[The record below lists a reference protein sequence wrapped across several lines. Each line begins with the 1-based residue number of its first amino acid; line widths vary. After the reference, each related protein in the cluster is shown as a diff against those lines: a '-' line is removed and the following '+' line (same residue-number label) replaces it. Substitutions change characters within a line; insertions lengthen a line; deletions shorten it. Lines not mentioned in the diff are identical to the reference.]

1 MSEHNLTPPTPEH
14 APSVVVSEDT
24 QQNSVV
30 RFLFDDHGVRGE
42 IVHLHEP
49 VQKLL
54 ECVRAYPPC
63 VKGLLLELA
72 AAAVLIA
79 ATLKAN
85 GTVTVQIQCGKG
97 PKALNFAFINIDKDL
112 NFYGNV
118 LSDEIKFTEASFKE
132 MVGQGGIMVI
142 SAFPEGGTRYQGI
155 VALDKDTMAEA
166 LEDYFRES
174 EQLATSFL
182 IQSDVA
188 TAYAGGMML
197 QIVPN
202 IENNLESLHHLT
214 TLAATL
220 QPQELF
226 ELSLHESLRRLF
238 WNDKIRVFDPEPV
251 TYRCICS
258 KERIFR
264 VLAALSND
272 ELSAM
277 IAENK
282 GIDMSCQSCG
292 KVYHVTIDEL
302 KDLLTAKQQSAA
314 DNKASADSSAGN
326 ASSASADKA
335 QGPSIEA

>member
-1 MSEHNLTPPTPEH
+1 MSEQNLTST
-14 APSVVVSEDT
+14 PSVVVNEDT

-63 VKGLLLELA
+63 VKGLILELA

-118 LSDEIKFTEASFKE
+118 LSDEIKFTEATFCE

-155 VALDKDTMAEA
+155 VSLDKDTMAEA

-188 TAYAGGMML
+188 TGYAGGMML

-202 IENNLESLHHLT
+202 IEHNLESLQHLT

-238 WNDKIRVFDPEPV
+238 WNDKIRVFDPETV

-272 ELSAM
+272 ELSDM

-292 KVYHVTIDEL
+292 KVYHVTVDEL
-302 KDLLTAKQQSAA
+302 KDLLTAKQQNAA
-314 DNKASADSSAGN
+314 QAEGKKPDNAQADSKPEA
-326 ASSASADKA
+326 K
-335 QGPSIEA
+335 GPTIEA

>member
-1 MSEHNLTPPTPEH
+1 MSEQNLTST
-14 APSVVVSEDT
+14 PSVVVSEDT

-118 LSDEIKFTEASFKE
+118 LSDEIKFTEATFRE
-132 MVGQGGIMVI
+132 LVGQGGIMVI

-155 VALDKDTMAEA
+155 VSLDKDTMAEA
-166 LEDYFRES
+166 LEDYFKES

-188 TAYAGGMML
+188 TGYAGGMML

-202 IENNLESLHHLT
+202 IENNLESLQHLT

-238 WNDKIRVFDPEPV
+238 WNDQVRVFDPETV

-272 ELSAM
+272 ELSDM

-292 KVYHVTIDEL
+292 KVYHVTVDEL

-314 DNKASADSSAGN
+314 QAEGKQPDSTQASKTETQPEA
-326 ASSASADKA
+326 K
-335 QGPSIEA
+335 GPTIEA

>member
-1 MSEHNLTPPTPEH
+1 MSDPKVN
-14 APSVVVSEDT
+14 AQPSGIVVSEDT
-24 QQNSVV
+24 QPNSVV

-49 VQKLL
+49 MQKLL

-112 NFYGNV
+112 HFYGNV
-118 LSDEIKFTEASFKE
+118 LSDEIKFTEATFRE

-155 VALDKDTMAEA
+155 VSLDKDSMAEA
-166 LEDYFRES
+166 LADYFKES

-188 TAYAGGMML
+188 NAQAGGMML

-202 IENNLESLHHLT
+202 IEGNLESLHHLT

-238 WNDKIRVFDPEPV
+238 WNDKVRVFDPEQV

-272 ELSAM
+272 ELSEM

-302 KDLLTAKQQSAA
+302 KDLLTAKQQSAQSQA
-314 DNKASADSSAGN
+314 APQASAPQ
-326 ASSASADKA
+326 ASAPDAKDA
-335 QGPSIEA
+335 APTPAAGPTIEV

>member
-1 MSEHNLTPPTPEH
+1 MSEQNLTST
-14 APSVVVSEDT
+14 PSVVVNEDT

-63 VKGLLLELA
+63 VKGLILELA

-118 LSDEIKFTEASFKE
+118 LSDEIKFTEATFRE

-155 VALDKDTMAEA
+155 VSLDKDTMAEA

-188 TAYAGGMML
+188 TGYAGGMML

-202 IENNLESLHHLT
+202 IEHNLESLQHLT

-238 WNDKIRVFDPEPV
+238 WNDKIRVFDPETV

-272 ELSAM
+272 ELGDM

-292 KVYHVTIDEL
+292 KVYHVTVDEL
-302 KDLLTAKQQSAA
+302 KDLLTAKQQNAA
-314 DNKASADSSAGN
+314 QAEGKKPDNAQADSKPEA
-326 ASSASADKA
+326 K
-335 QGPSIEA
+335 GPTIEA

>member
-1 MSEHNLTPPTPEH
+1 MSEQNLTST
-14 APSVVVSEDT
+14 PSVVVNEDT

-42 IVHLHEP
+42 IVHLHKP

-118 LSDEIKFTEASFKE
+118 LSDEIKFTEATFRE

-142 SAFPEGGTRYQGI
+142 SAFPEGGSRYQGI
-155 VALDKDTMAEA
+155 VSLDKDTMAEA

-188 TAYAGGMML
+188 TGYAGGMML

-202 IENNLESLHHLT
+202 IEHNLESLQHLT

-238 WNDKIRVFDPEPV
+238 WNDKIRVFDPETV

-272 ELSAM
+272 ELSDM

-292 KVYHVTIDEL
+292 KVYHVTVDEL
-302 KDLLTAKQQSAA
+302 KDLLTAKQQNAA
-314 DNKASADSSAGN
+314 QAEGKKPDNAQADSKPEA
-326 ASSASADKA
+326 K
-335 QGPSIEA
+335 GPTIEA

>member
-118 LSDEIKFTEASFKE
+118 LSDEIKFTEATFRE
-132 MVGQGGIMVI
+132 LVGQGGIMVI
-142 SAFPEGGTRYQGI
+142 SAFPVGGTRYQGI
-155 VALDKDTMAEA
+155 VSLDKDTMAEA

-188 TAYAGGMML
+188 TGYAGGMML

-202 IENNLESLHHLT
+202 IEHNLESLQHLT

-226 ELSLHESLRRLF
+226 ELSLHESLRRLY
-238 WNDKIRVFDPEPV
+238 WNDQIVVYQPEPV
-251 TYRCICS
+251 DFKCVCS
-258 KERIFR
+258 KERILNAIR
-264 VLAALSND
+264 GLPLD
-272 ELSAM
+272 ELEELAQE
-277 IAENK
+277 EN
-282 GIDMSCQSCG
+282 GIDMTCHSCG
-292 KVYHVTIDEL
+292 KVYHVDMDEI
-302 KDLLTAKQQSAA
+302 KIIYAAARDEREKNGTPDGSATVA
-314 DNKASADSSAGN
+314 N
-326 ASSASADKA
+326 ATGAYQDK
-335 QGPSIEA
+335 

>member
-1 MSEHNLTPPTPEH
+1 MSEQNLTST
-14 APSVVVSEDT
+14 PSVVVNEDT

-118 LSDEIKFTEASFKE
+118 LSDEIKFTEATFRE

-155 VALDKDTMAEA
+155 VSLDKDTMAEA

-188 TAYAGGMML
+188 TGYAGGMML

-202 IENNLESLHHLT
+202 IEHNLESLQHLT

-238 WNDKIRVFDPEPV
+238 WNDKIRVFDPETV

-272 ELSAM
+272 ELSDM

-292 KVYHVTIDEL
+292 KVYHVTVDEL
-302 KDLLTAKQQSAA
+302 KDLLTAKQQNAA
-314 DNKASADSSAGN
+314 QAEGKKPDNAPA
-326 ASSASADKA
+326 A
-335 QGPSIEA
+335 QKPEAKPEAKGPTIEA

>member
-1 MSEHNLTPPTPEH
+1 MSEQNLTST
-14 APSVVVSEDT
+14 PSVVVSEDT

-30 RFLFDDHGVRGE
+30 RLLFDDHGVRGE

-118 LSDEIKFTEASFKE
+118 LSDEIKFTEATFRE
-132 MVGQGGIMVI
+132 LVGQGGIMVI

-155 VALDKDTMAEA
+155 VSLDKDTMAEA
-166 LEDYFRES
+166 LEDYFKES

-188 TAYAGGMML
+188 TGYAGGMML

-202 IENNLESLHHLT
+202 IENNLESLQHLT

-238 WNDKIRVFDPEPV
+238 WNDQVRVFDPETV

-272 ELSAM
+272 ELSDM

-292 KVYHVTIDEL
+292 KVYHVTVDEL

-314 DNKASADSSAGN
+314 QAEGKQPDSTQASKPETQPEA
-326 ASSASADKA
+326 K
-335 QGPSIEA
+335 GPTIEA